1 MGKLLNK
8 QGNMGIYVEYLN
20 MDLDINGIERERK
33 KQLQK
38 ISQLRGGRDILVFAA
53 GMQKNSRLTMIA
65 FDDVM

>member
-1 MGKLLNK
+1 
-8 QGNMGIYVEYLN
+8 MGIYVEYLN